1 MAITGSGTEADPYL
15 VHSYDELKSTINGIQ
30 QYAYIDL
37 VNDIDCNDYGES
49 FEWSTVSV
57 SGSTRRFFLDLKTHT
72 IKNMKLASDSSMFAT
87 GRDAGN
93 SLIKNGKILNLFI
106 TNGSK
111 GFCTHAT
118 DTGRITGLTL
128 DNVSMSVNLS
138 GAINFGAAIACEIK
152 NSAIYVEGDNFT
164 CNSNTPCLFF
174 SYDTSGY
181 HQSIENSDFYFN
193 IENSKTNVFCG
204 DQFAEK
210 HIKNCR
216 FRGKCNFSSSESTNK
231 YMMFNGRACMEDCA
245 IDVESTNMRLESYG
259 YSTGTVANKD
269 ILPTS
274 AFESSAIIQ
283 VGSDEII
290 SGSALRSAGFNV
302 VNVVA

>member
-1 MAITGSGTEADPYL
+1 MAITGSGTEQDPYL

-57 SGSTRRFFLDLKTHT
+57 SGSTRRFFLDLKGHT
-72 IKNMKLASDSSMFAT
+72 IKNMKLASNSSMFAT

-106 TNGSK
+106 TNESK
-111 GFCTHAT
+111 GFCVHAT
-118 DTGRITGLTL
+118 DTGQITGLTI
-128 DNVSMSVNLS
+128 DNVSMSVNVS
-138 GAINFGAAIACEIK
+138 GNINFSCIIACEIK
-152 NSAIYVEGDNFT
+152 NCAIYIEGTNFKG
-164 CNSNTPCLFF
+164 NSNTPCLFF

-181 HQSIENSDFYFN
+181 HQSIENSDFYFD

-204 DQFAEK
+204 DQFGEK

-231 YMMFNGRACMEDCA
+231 YMMFNGRACMEDCV
-245 IDVESTNMRLESYG
+245 IDLESTNIRLEAYG

-269 ILPTS
+269 ILPVS

-283 VGSDEII
+283 VEADEII
-290 SGSALRSAGFNV
+290 SGSALRAAGFNV